1 MSYSCGDFL
10 SKLKALVSIDDMK
23 NEHYWSSKEYD
34 SDIYQAW
41 SSNFFKSQFAILS
54 KNNNQC
60 VRAVL
65 VF

>member
-10 SKLKALVSIDDMK
+10 TKLKALVSIDDMK

-34 SDIYQAW
+34 SNIYAAW
-41 SSNFFKSQFAILS
+41 SYNFYKSQFAFLS